1 MTTRTAPYNPIDY
14 LESEDEIM
22 SYLNDAYLNDAYL
35 DDDPGVFV
43 VALGNFARHYG
54 ISRLSSETG
63 LNRESLY
70 KAFSGSVQ
78 PKWDT
83 IQRVMKAMHIQLH
96 VDAA

>member
-14 LESEDEIM
+14 LESEDEVM
-22 SYLNDAYLNDAYL
+22 SYLNKAYL

-70 KAFSGSVQ
+70 KTFSGSVQ